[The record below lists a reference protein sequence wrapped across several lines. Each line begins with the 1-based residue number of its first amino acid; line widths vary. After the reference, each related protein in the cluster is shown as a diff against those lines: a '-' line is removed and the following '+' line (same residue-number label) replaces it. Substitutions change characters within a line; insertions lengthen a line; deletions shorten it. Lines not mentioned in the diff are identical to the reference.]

1 MKASNFW
8 RGIVLAGLAAAALAP
23 AANAE
28 EPVLYFGHTGEVRTI
43 DSKAFTDFGS
53 PTATHT
59 TSGMTFNLF
68 YEDIRLNNNIGFDD
82 PSEGGPARAR
92 ILDVLDYL
100 ALTLGESGTLD
111 IFFDTSQTDAGGF
124 LASAGSFYS
133 FSNGVH
139 DPSSMRRIQNGTKP
153 FASSPEIF
161 VTVDFGFLWNYTD
174 DPTDIIEVDFFSVM
188 LHEFT
193 HGLGIAGLTNSNGQ
207 SAFAPTFANGRTVWD
222 TLMVRNQGGS
232 NIVSGAGAFVGNV
245 ADLTSDSLFCEGV
258 QSTALYDQG
267 GTQPG
272 VYAPTPF
279 ASGSSLSH
287 WDTGN
292 IIGGAVMEH
301 AINFGE
307 DQREYAGV
315 DLGGL
320 IDIGWDNVVTSA
332 EGEGEGVIEGEG
344 EGSGDPATVSIDVT
358 GGSTVEE
365 GGAFT
370 LSAVVENGTAI
381 DYQWRKGATNIPSE
395 ENPTLVRNSAVIADS
410 GIYRVTV
417 ETAAKAVI
425 ESAPVSISVVPV
437 GGLPV
442 GGTLAL
448 SVMAITCALAGS
460 MGLRRRK

>member
-8 RGIVLAGLAAAALAP
+8 GGIALAGIAVTSMASTEQAETAAC
-23 AANAE
+23 
-28 EPVLYFGHTGEVRTI
+28 YFGHTGEVRMI

-68 YEDIRLNNNIGFDD
+68 YEDVRTNNNQGFDD
-82 PSEGGPARAR
+82 PSEGAAARAR
-92 ILDVLDYL
+92 VLDVLDYL
-100 ALTLGESGTLD
+100 ALTLNESGTLD
-111 IFFDTSQTDAGGF
+111 IYFDTSQTDASGF

-133 FSNGVH
+133 FSNGIK
-139 DPSSMRRIQNGTKP
+139 DTSSLRRIRNGSKP
-153 FASSPEIF
+153 FSTSPEIF
-161 VTVDFGFLWNYTD
+161 VTVDFGFLWNFTD

-193 HGLGIAGLTNSNGQ
+193 HGLGIAGLTNSDGT
-207 SAFAPTFANGRTVWD
+207 SAFAPTAPSARTVWD
-222 TLMVRNQGGS
+222 TLTVRGQGGS

-245 ADLTSDSLFCEGV
+245 ADLTSDDLFCEGT

-272 VYAPTPF
+272 VYAPTTF

-287 WDTGN
+287 WDTGA

-320 IDIGWDNVVTSA
+320 IDIGWENVVTSA
-332 EGEGEGVIEGEG
+332 EGEGEGVVEGEG
-344 EGSGDPATVSIDVT
+344 EGTGDPATVSVNVT
-358 GGSTVEE
+358 GGSALEE
-365 GGAFT
+365 GGAFA

-381 DYQWRKGATNIPSE
+381 AYQWRKGATNIPSE
-395 ENPTLVRNSAVIADS
+395 DNPTLVRSNAIVADS

-425 ESAPVSISVVPV
+425 ESPPVSISVVPV

-448 SVMAITCALAGS
+448 SAMAITCALAGS
-460 MGLRRRK
+460 IGLRRRK